1 MRGRPI
7 KRTLRQAD
15 ALKMRLGIGED
26 TCMKHPLEH
35 RCARGAPST

>member
-1 MRGRPI
+1 MSGRSI
-7 KRTLRQAD
+7 KRTLRD